1 MKRIALLAVVL
12 AAVSAPALAAV
23 TVTEPWV
30 RATASYQKS
39 SVAFMQI
46 TSSDDARLVKA
57 DSPVA
62 KAVEFHEM
70 VMKNNVMKMQAVPA
84 IDLPAG
90 KAIELKPGGFMVM
103 LTGLK
108 QQLKEGDSIPIS
120 IVVEGKNRKRET
132 IKVNAQ
138 AMAMQ
143 AAATDTHARM
153 HMEGHTNMHDH
164 GMKDELAHE
173 DAHAHAHQH

>member
-1 MKRIALLAVVL
+1 MKRIARLTLVL
-12 AAVSAPALAAV
+12 AAVSAPTLAAV

-62 KAVEFHEM
+62 NAVEIHEM

-108 QQLKEGDSIPIS
+108 QQLREGDTIPIS
-120 IVVEGKNRKRET
+120 IVVEGKNKKRET

-138 AMAMQ
+138 AMTLE
-143 AAATDTHARM
+143 AAATDKHAHM
-153 HMEGHTNMHDH
+153 HTKEHRNMHDH
-164 GMKDELAHE
+164 DIS
-173 DAHAHAHQH
+173 